1 MMSRGLRNTCS
12 KKTVLAQVF
21 AMQSISGACL
31 QAMSAAGP
39 ERRKR
44 DLQWRSRAGALLRQA
59 TGIP

>member
-31 QAMSAAGP
+31 QATGEAARSGAAPGEIDRAQARSYNAAG
-39 ERRKR
+39 
-44 DLQWRSRAGALLRQA
+44 D
-59 TGIP
+59 